1 MNWLKLLIWS
11 VILQNDDNGY
21 WSTTSHSINPWREHI
36 VHVHWFRGCTNC
48 YLSLPAI
55 PIIIVHYHQ
64 PSITWYTNYRELYS
78 AYNYPSSHHV
88 PPLNLIIAAASS
100 DCQLI
105 SPSCL
110 WSVPSAVTCHRKC
123 AIMVNFILITFPHLV
138 IPEYYSWFNA

>member
-1 MNWLKLLIWS
+1 MDDELIKTANLISDTAKRRQRLLVNNIPFHQSMTRAHCSCPLISWLYKLL
-11 VILQNDDNGY
+11 
-21 WSTTSHSINPWREHI
+21 P
-36 VHVHWFRGCTNC
+36 
-48 YLSLPAI
+48 LSLPAI

-88 PPLNLIIAAASS
+88 PPLNLMIAAASS
-100 DCQLI
+100 DCPLI

-138 IPEYYSWFNA
+138 LPEYYS